1 MGGAISLLAVN
12 FVIAQI
18 FVAAFLVIA
27 VKSRHGR
34 AAAWC
39 AAGFAIASLAAICEA
54 VLPFTP
60 VPKFFAVGAF
70 ASVLA
75 GFCLL
80 RFGLGLFYG
89 VPAKPAALA
98 AFLIVS
104 VVVDLL
110 IYDLPRGTLQ
120 HAFFYQMPFFLIQAW
135 TAAAIMRSPRRSYAD
150 RILVGLLVLNALHFL
165 GKVYAA
171 IAAGAGSTASDY
183 LQSPFALISQAL
195 GAALIV
201 GTGVAILGVMVKD
214 IVDAARAS
222 SEIDSLSG
230 LWNRRGFIE
239 RVAPWLL
246 SRNAKSPGALILTD
260 LDRFKGVNDT
270 YGHHTGDEVIRQFA
284 RVLLDLIPSRAA
296 AARLGGEEFA
306 VFLPGVDLADARV
319 VAQGMRAA
327 IASTPIA
334 DLPETATITA
344 SFGVATIAP
353 GESLEM
359 ALQRADKALYVAKA
373 AGRNRVECAEPT
385 ARVVTPVVS
394 QWMRQ

>member
-18 FVAAFLVIA
+18 FVATFLVVA
-27 VKSRHGR
+27 AKSRPGR

-39 AAGFAIASLAAICEA
+39 AAGFAVASLAAICEA
-54 VLPFTP
+54 VVPFTP
-60 VPKFFAVGAF
+60 VPRLFAVGAF

-89 VPAKPAALA
+89 VPAKPSALS
-98 AFLIVS
+98 AFFIAS
-104 VVVDLL
+104 VALDLA

-120 HAFFYQMPFFLIQAW
+120 HAFFYQTPFFLIQAW
-135 TAAAIMRSPRRSYAD
+135 TALAIIRSPRRSYAD
-150 RILVGLLVLNALHFL
+150 RILIGFLVLNALHFL
-165 GKVYAA
+165 VKIYAA
-171 IAAGAGSTASDY
+171 MAAGAGATASDY

-214 IVDAARAS
+214 IVDKARAS
-222 SEIDSLSG
+222 SEIDALSG

-239 RVAPWLL
+239 RVTPLL
-246 SRNAKSPGALILTD
+246 QSRSANGPGALILTD

-270 YGHHTGDEVIRQFA
+270 YGHHAGDEVIRQFA
-284 RVLLDLIPSRAA
+284 RVLLDLMPSRAA

-306 VFLPGVDLADARV
+306 VFLSGVDLADARV

-327 IASTPIA
+327 IAATPIVG
-334 DLPETATITA
+334 LPETATITA
-344 SFGVATIAP
+344 SFGVAAIAP

-373 AGRNRVECAEPT
+373 AGRNRVECAEPS
-385 ARVVTPVVS
+385 ARVVTPAVS
-394 QWMRQ
+394 QWIRH